1 MRAEH
6 INITIPVSLK
16 MKIDAESKRER
27 IGRSTLIQKALAF
40 YLDVLRRKK
49 MRALLAEG
57 YSEMAG
63 ESIAITKEFA
73 GLDDEAL
80 RYAD

>member
-6 INITIPVSLK
+6 VNITIPVSLK
-16 MKIDAESKRER
+16 MRIDAESKREH

-40 YLDVLRRKK
+40 YLDVLRTKK
-49 MRALLAEG
+49 MRALLVEG

-63 ESIAITKEFA
+63 EALAITKEFS
-73 GLDDEAL
+73 GLDDEVF
-80 RYAD
+80 RRAD

>member
-6 INITIPVSLK
+6 INITIPVNLK

-27 IGRSTLIQKALAF
+27 IGRSTLIQKALTF
-40 YLDVLRRKK
+40 YLDVLKRKK

-63 ESIAITKEFA
+63 EALAITGEFG
-73 GLDDEAL
+73 GLDDEAF
-80 RYAD
+80 RRVD

>member
-16 MKIDAESKRER
+16 MRIDAESKRER
-27 IGRSTLIQKALAF
+27 IGRSTLIQKALTI
-40 YLDVLRRKK
+40 YLDVLKRRKI
-49 MRALLAEG
+49 RALLAEG

-63 ESIAITKEFA
+63 EALAITEEFG
-73 GLDDEAL
+73 GLDDEAF
-80 RYAD
+80 RRVD